1 MGKFKYSM
9 QNILDIKIKLE
20 TQAKNEFSEANRAYL
35 IEKEKLEEL
44 FKKRAVYEAALKEQL
59 SGSLNISEINICK
72 KNINSLKSAIRTQLM
87 NVKKSTVTGADM
99 NRFMK
104 KFKAVYCNASFIFAI
119 AVLMVTISLCIFYPD
134 SVNASQ
140 SPSPSG
146 DISTND
152 VTNDLDD
159 VKSLDSGDKNLADAT
174 SDSTNGLNIYYNN
187 ESGSLST
194 PVRMFLVLT
203 VLSLA
208 PSILI
213 MLTSFTRIIIVL
225 HFVRTAI
232 GTQTAPPNQVL
243 VGLAL
248 FLTLFIMWPTFSQV
262 NEKAIKSLDE
272 GKITQQEAIKEAEG
286 PFREFMYGQTQTKD
300 IKLFVDIS
308 GDEYDDYDDV
318 PFTTLVPAFILSE
331 LRTAFILGFLIYIP
345 FIVIDMVVSSVLMSM
360 GMMMLPPTTI
370 SMPFKVLLFI
380 LADGWDL
387 VIGNLVKTFY

>member
-1 MGKFKYSM
+1 MNKFKKVYCKMSFVFAVAVL
-9 QNILDIKIKLE
+9 IFTAAVLIIKPTYIMADE
-20 TQAKNEFSEANRAYL
+20 INT
-35 IEKEKLEEL
+35 
-44 FKKRAVYEAALKEQL
+44 
-59 SGSLNISEINICK
+59 SEIT
-72 KNINSLKSAIRTQLM
+72 SE
-87 NVKKSTVTGADM
+87 
-99 NRFMK
+99 
-104 KFKAVYCNASFIFAI
+104 
-119 AVLMVTISLCIFYPD
+119 
-134 SVNASQ
+134 
-140 SPSPSG
+140 
-146 DISTND
+146 
-152 VTNDLDD
+152 LDD
-159 VKSLDSGDKNLADAT
+159 VNSMDANDKDLADAAKN
-174 SDSTNGLNIYYNN
+174 STDGLNIYYNN
-187 ESGSLST
+187 DSGSLST
-194 PVRMFLVLT
+194 PIRMFLVLT

-248 FLTLFIMWPTFSQV
+248 FLTLFIMWPTFSEI
-262 NEKAIKSLDE
+262 NEKAIKPLDE
-272 GKITQQEAIKEAEG
+272 GTITQQEAIQAAEE

-300 IKLFVDIS
+300 LKLFVDMS
-308 GDEYDDYDDV
+308 GETYDDYDDV

-370 SMPFKVLLFI
+370 SLPFKVLLFI